1 MGLRSVLTAAVVCLA
16 FSGGEGRA
24 DLSDGLVAYYPFSNN
39 ANDASGKG
47 NDGTVYGASWTVAGA
62 IGSALLFDGSGDYVL
77 IPDAPSQQVTTNQ
90 LTLSAWIRLDED
102 VERQARIICKQ
113 QDNPIAWG
121 LEVFGA
127 GYTGAT
133 GNQLCFHDSDGSTF
147 RNHLSPTHLDA
158 GQLYH
163 VAVTDDAGLV
173 TLYIDGRED
182 LSSPGG
188 FGIPSFISA
197 PIKIGATN
205 DSSTFPNEYFF
216 FDGMIDEV
224 RVYDRVLSATE
235 IEELAVVPVPLPGAA
250 LLGALG
256 LGYSAFRLRRKNV

>member
-1 MGLRSVLTAAVVCLA
+1 MRLRSVLTAALVCLA
-16 FSGGEGRA
+16 FCAGEGRA
-24 DLSDGLVAYYPFSNN
+24 DLSAGLVAYYSFSNN
-39 ANDASGKG
+39 ANDASGNG
-47 NDGTVYGASWTVAGA
+47 NDGTVYGANWTAAGA
-62 IGSALLFDGSGDYVL
+62 IGSGLIFDGSEDYVL
-77 IPDAPSQQVTTNQ
+77 IPNAPSQQMTTNQ

-127 GYTGAT
+127 GYSGAT
-133 GNQLCFHDSDGSTF
+133 GNQLCFHDSDGSTY
-147 RNHLSPTHLDA
+147 RNHLSPTYLNP

-173 TLYIDGRED
+173 TLYIDGQED
-182 LSSPGG
+182 LLSVGG
-188 FGIPSFISA
+188 FGIPSLIAA

-205 DSSTFPNEYFF
+205 DPSTFPSEYFF
-216 FDGMIDEV
+216 FDGLIDEV

-235 IEELAVVPVPLPGAA
+235 IEELAVISVPLPGAA
-250 LLGALG
+250 LLGMLG
-256 LGYSAFRLRRKNV
+256 LVYSSRRLRRA